1 MLLKVNAAE
10 LQRRREKQNMTP
22 YRLAVE
28 AGLPVNAIYRLEDGS
43 TKMTSHLRAR
53 EIAKALHFKTEEI
66 FTEAKGEAV

>member
-28 AGLPVNAIYRLEDGS
+28 AGLPVNAIYRL
-43 TKMTSHLRAR
+43 
-53 EIAKALHFKTEEI
+53 
-66 FTEAKGEAV
+66 

>member
-53 EIAKALHFKTEEI
+53 EIAKALHCKT
-66 FTEAKGEAV
+66 

>member
-43 TKMTSHLRAR
+43 TKMTSRAR
-53 EIAKALHFKTEEI
+53 EIAKALHCKTEEI

>member
-28 AGLPVNAIYRLEDGS
+28 AGLPVNAIYRLEDEIG
-43 TKMTSHLRAR
+43 RASCR
-53 EIAKALHFKTEEI
+53 EK
-66 FTEAKGEAV
+66 V

>member
-28 AGLPVNAIYRLEDGS
+28 AGLPVNAIY
-43 TKMTSHLRAR
+43 LRAR
-53 EIAKALHFKTEEI
+53 EIAKALHCKTEEI

>member
-1 MLLKVNAAE
+1 MLLRVNAAE
-10 LQRRREKQNMTP
+10 LQRQREKRNMTP

-28 AGLPVNAIYRLEDGS
+28 AGLLEDGS

-53 EIAKALHFKTEEI
+53 EIAKALHCKTEEI